1 MNRKEEENRMS
12 KIRMIKRNTKRR
24 RLMKRRSS
32 TSMTCRSKR
41 RSTVVTV
48 NSASSAVAF
57 PFRAHFTAASGEGG
71 NNDGMM
77 E

>member
-1 MNRKEEENRMS
+1 MNKKEEEKRMS

-24 RLMKRRSS
+24 RLMMRSMG
-32 TSMTCRSKR
+32 TSMTDRSKR

-71 NNDGMM
+71 NNDGMT